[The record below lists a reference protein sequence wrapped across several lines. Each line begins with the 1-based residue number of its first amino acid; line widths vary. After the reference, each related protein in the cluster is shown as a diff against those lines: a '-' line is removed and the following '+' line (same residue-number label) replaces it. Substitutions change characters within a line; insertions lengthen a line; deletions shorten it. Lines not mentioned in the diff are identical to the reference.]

1 MGQKVSPLSFRSR
14 TFPYYKNIWQ
24 FSKDL
29 TYKHNLNL
37 SLYIKTLVQELID
50 NLDILGIRIKFYNKF
65 YIKINIILPKRLST
79 TSTSSLYLNP
89 LSLKYLNTL
98 LNLKS
103 VQQLKEFN
111 KISKYK
117 VSINFC
123 VLKEPLLNPEILN
136 YFITSQLK
144 KGEPIRKILKQLSQ
158 VILVSREASSIGGL
172 KLLISGR
179 IGGIQR
185 ARKESLLIGNVPLQT
200 LNYQIK
206 YSSSSIKT
214 SYGTL
219 GIKLWLFTY

>member
-1 MGQKVSPLSFRSR
+1 MGQKVSPLIFRSR

-24 FSKDL
+24 GGKEL
-29 TYKHNLNL
+29 KYKHNLSI
-37 SLYIKTLVQELID
+37 SLYIQNLIQELID
-50 NLDILGIRIKFYNKF
+50 NLEILDIRIKFYNKF
-65 YIKINIILPKRLST
+65 YIKINIILPKSLSIG
-79 TSTSSLYLNP
+79 SSSLDLTS

-98 LNLKS
+98 LKLK
-103 VQQLKEFN
+103 VFQQIKEFN
-111 KISKYK
+111 SISNYK

-123 VLKEPLLNPEILN
+123 VLKEPLLSAEVLN
-136 YFITSQLK
+136 YFIKVKLK
-144 KGEPIRKILKQLSQ
+144 KGEPLRKILKQISQ
-158 VILVSREASSIGGL
+158 IILLSREASFIGGL

-206 YSSSSIKT
+206 YSSSYLKT
-214 SYGTL
+214 SYGIL

>member
-1 MGQKVSPLSFRSR
+1 MGQKVSSLSFRSR

-65 YIKINIILPKRLST
+65 YIKLNIILPKSLST
-79 TSTSSLYLNP
+79 SSTSSLYLNP

-103 VQQLKEFN
+103 VRQLKEFN

-158 VILVSREASSIGGL
+158 FILGSREVSSIGGL

>member
-1 MGQKVSPLSFRSR
+1 MGQKVSPLNFRSI

-24 FSKDL
+24 LSKHL
-29 TYKHNLNL
+29 NYKHNLNV
-37 SLYIKTLVQELID
+37 SLYIKNLVQELID

-65 YIKINIILPKRLST
+65 YIKINIILPKSLSA
-79 TSTSSLYLNP
+79 SSSLDLNP

-98 LNLKS
+98 LKLKNF
-103 VQQLKEFN
+103 QQIKEFN
-111 KISKYK
+111 TISKYK

-123 VLKEPLLNPEILN
+123 VLKEPLLNAEVLN
-136 YFITSQLK
+136 YFIKSHLK
-144 KGEPIRKILKQLSQ
+144 KGEPLRKILKQLSQ
-158 VILVSREASSIGGL
+158 IILLSREASSIGGL
-172 KLLISGR
+172 KILISGR

-185 ARKESLLIGNVPLQT
+185 ARKESLLLGNVPLQT

>member
-1 MGQKVSPLSFRSR
+1 MGQKVSPLNFRSI

-24 FSKDL
+24 LSKHL
-29 TYKHNLNL
+29 NYKHNLNV
-37 SLYIKTLVQELID
+37 SLYIKNLVQELID

-65 YIKINIILPKRLST
+65 YIKINIILPKSLSA
-79 TSTSSLYLNP
+79 SSSLDLNP

-98 LNLKS
+98 LKLKNF
-103 VQQLKEFN
+103 QQIKEFN
-111 KISKYK
+111 TISKYK

-123 VLKEPLLNPEILN
+123 VLKEPLLNAEVLN
-136 YFITSQLK
+136 YFIKSHLK
-144 KGEPIRKILKQLSQ
+144 KGEPLRKILKQLSQ
-158 VILVSREASSIGGL
+158 IILLSREASSIGGL
-172 KLLISGR
+172 KILISGR

>member
-1 MGQKVSPLSFRSR
+1 MGQKVSPLNFRSI

-24 FSKDL
+24 FSKHL
-29 TYKHNLNL
+29 NYKHNLNV
-37 SLYIKTLVQELID
+37 SLYIKNLVQELID

-65 YIKINIILPKRLST
+65 YIKINIILPKSLSA
-79 TSTSSLYLNP
+79 SSSLDLNP

-98 LNLKS
+98 LKLKNF
-103 VQQLKEFN
+103 QQIKEFN
-111 KISKYK
+111 TISKYK

-123 VLKEPLLNPEILN
+123 VLKEPLLNAEVLN
-136 YFITSQLK
+136 YFIKSHLK
-144 KGEPIRKILKQLSQ
+144 KGEPLRKILKQLSQ
-158 VILVSREASSIGGL
+158 IILLSREASSIGGL
-172 KLLISGR
+172 KILISGR

-185 ARKESLLIGNVPLQT
+185 ARKESLLLGNVPLQT

>member
-1 MGQKVSPLSFRSR
+1 MGQKVSPLIFRSR

>member
-1 MGQKVSPLSFRSR
+1 MGQKVSPLNFRSI

-65 YIKINIILPKRLST
+65 YIKINIILPKSL
-79 TSTSSLYLNP
+79 STSSSLDLNP

-98 LNLKS
+98 LKLKNF
-103 VQQLKEFN
+103 QQIKEFN
-111 KISKYK
+111 TISKYK

-123 VLKEPLLNPEILN
+123 VLKEPLLNAEVLN
-136 YFITSQLK
+136 YFIKSHLK
-144 KGEPIRKILKQLSQ
+144 KGEPLRKILKQLSQ
-158 VILVSREASSIGGL
+158 IILLSREASSIGGL
-172 KLLISGR
+172 KILISGR

-185 ARKESLLIGNVPLQT
+185 ARKESLLLGNVPLQT

>member
-1 MGQKVSPLSFRSR
+1 MGQKVSSLSFRSR

-24 FSKDL
+24 FSKEL
-29 TYKHNLNL
+29 TYKQNLNL

-103 VQQLKEFN
+103 VQELKEFN

-206 YSSSSIKT
+206 YNSSSIKT
-214 SYGTL
+214 SYGTI